1 MIRAG
6 RPFALVLTLC
16 AVGSVSHLEA
26 RTHTPGGDATRPAS
40 ASATTPASAP
50 RLLRPD
56 DIFNLKDVGD
66 PQLSADGQ
74 WLAYTVKSLDAK
86 ADKSRTRLWMLP
98 LGGGP
103 ALPLSAEEH
112 SASHPRFSPDG
123 RYVAFLSSR
132 ADQPKQV
139 YLLDRRGG
147 EAQRLTQYKGDVSD
161 CVWSP
166 DSTRLALVVSDPD
179 PEAQDDE
186 QERAPDADTPKAES
200 SKPPKPIVITRLQF
214 KRDGEG
220 YLRELREHLH
230 VFELAT
236 RNSVQV
242 TSGPYDDSEPVW
254 SPDGRH
260 LAFTSNRT
268 ADPDSNQNQD
278 IFLVAA
284 RAAQTPRALTSS
296 PGTDHA
302 PDFAPDGRHVAYVA
316 GGDPKDMW
324 YGTERLGWVDVAG
337 GSSRLLTADLDR
349 NVQRPRVAPDGRT
362 VYFLLEDAGN
372 VHLARVPVAG
382 GPFERVLAGER
393 EVRAYDLVAGAPSGT
408 GAAKAAPVV
417 VVSETRPQQPAE
429 LSLVNADRTLR
440 RLTTVNDEFVR
451 SLRLAPV
458 ERFQARSAD
467 GTPVDVFLTRPP
479 DLAPGTR
486 APAILRI
493 HGGPTSQYST
503 EFELEWQ
510 MLAAHGYVVVAANPR
525 GSTGYGQAFSRA
537 LWADWGNPDYQDV
550 MAAVDAAIARGVA
563 DPERLGVGGWS
574 YGGILTNYV
583 ITKTERFRAAISGAS
598 EANYLANYGTDHYQY
613 EWETEL
619 GLPWRNT
626 ALWLRLSPWFQIER
640 VKTPTLVLCGEDDM
654 NVPLLNSE
662 QLYQALRRLGVE
674 TELVIYPG
682 ENHSIDR
689 PSFRKDRFERYLAW
703 YDKYLRR

>member
-1 MIRAG
+1 MILVRSRLVCAYAMMTSFAALPAAG
-6 RPFALVLTLC
+6 
-16 AVGSVSHLEA
+16 SD
-26 RTHTPGGDATRPAS
+26 TPKPSAAGVPATR
-40 ASATTPASAP
+40 
-50 RLLRPD
+50 LLQPD
-56 DIFNLKDVGD
+56 DIFNLRDVSA
-66 PQLSADGQ
+66 PRLSPDGQ
-74 WLAYTVKSLDAK
+74 WLVYAVRSLDAQ
-86 ADKSRTRLWMLP
+86 ADKSHTRLWLLP
-98 LGGGP
+98 LAGGA
-103 ALPLSAEEH
+103 ALPVNAEKT
-112 SASHPRFSPDG
+112 SASQARFSPDG
-123 RYVAFLSSR
+123 RYLAFLSSR
-132 ADQPKQV
+132 EGQHTQIF
-139 YLLDRRGG
+139 LLDRRGG
-147 EAQRLTQYKGDVSD
+147 EAQRLTQYKADVAD
-161 CVWSP
+161 YVWSP
-166 DSTRLALVVSDPD
+166 DSTRLALVVADPD
-179 PEAQDDE
+179 PEAVEDGD
-186 QERAPDADTPKAES
+186 DADPPAGATASPKP
-200 SKPPKPIVITRLQF
+200 SKSPKPIVITRRQF
-214 KRDGEG
+214 KHDGDG

-230 VFELAT
+230 VFDLAT

-254 SPDGRH
+254 SPDGAS
-260 LAFTSNRT
+260 LAFVSNRT
-268 ADPDSNQNQD
+268 ADPDSNQNTD
-278 IFLVAA
+278 IFLVSAS
-284 RAAQTPRALTSS
+284 AAQTPRALTSS
-296 PGTDHA
+296 LGSDHA
-302 PDFAPDGRHVAYVA
+302 PDFAPDGRSIAYVA

-324 YGTERLGWVDVAG
+324 YGTEHLGLIDV
-337 GSSRLLTADLDR
+337 GSGKTRLLSGDLDR
-349 NVQRPRVAPDGRT
+349 NVQHPRFAPDSRS
-362 VYFLLEDAGN
+362 VYFLVEDGGN
-372 VHLARVPVAG
+372 VHLARVAVTG
-382 GPFERVLAGER
+382 GTIERVVLGER
-393 EVRAYDLVAGAPSGT
+393 EVRDYDLVAAPQARSGV
-408 GAAKAAPVV
+408 AAPAPVL

-429 LSLVNADRTLR
+429 ISLVGAGGSLR
-440 RLTTVNDEFVR
+440 RLTIVNDDFLR
-451 SLRLAPV
+451 GIRLAPV

-467 GTPVDVFLTRPP
+467 GTAIDVFLTRPP

-486 APAILRI
+486 AATILRI

-550 MAAVDAAIARGVA
+550 MAAVDAVIARGVA

-583 ITKTERFRAAISGAS
+583 ITKTERFKAAISGAS

-626 ALWLRLSPWFQIER
+626 ALWQRLSPWFQIER
-640 VKTPTLVLCGEDDM
+640 VKTPTLVMCGQDDM

-682 ENHSIDR
+682 EDHSVDR